1 MVLVSSVALPGT
13 TTQIGGVT
21 PAQLAYV
28 QSTVASQQ
36 NGFVVGNG
44 ANGGTPGAP
53 SVGIPDNFFGFVMLT
68 LGMR

>member
-1 MVLVSSVALPGT
+1 VALPGT
-13 TTQIGGVT
+13 ATQIGGVT

-44 ANGGTPGAP
+44 ANGGTPLAP
-53 SVGIPDNFFGFVMLT
+53 AVGIPDNFWGFVMIMM
-68 LGMR
+68 GMR

>member
-13 TTQIGGVT
+13 TTQVGGVT

-53 SVGIPDNFFGFVMLT
+53 SVGIPDNFWGFVMLT
-68 LGMR
+68 MGLR

>member
-1 MVLVSSVALPGT
+1 MVLVSSVALQGT
-13 TTQIGGVT
+13 TTQVGGVT
-21 PAQLAYV
+21 PEQLAYV

-44 ANGGTPGAP
+44 ANGGTPAAP
-53 SVGIPDNFFGFVMLT
+53 SVGIPNNFWGFVMLT

>member
-1 MVLVSSVALPGT
+1 MVLVSSVALLGT
-13 TTQIGGVT
+13 TTQVGGVT

-53 SVGIPDNFFGFVMLT
+53 SVGIPNNFWGFVMLT
-68 LGMR
+68 MGLR

>member
-1 MVLVSSVALPGT
+1 MVLVTSVALPGT
-13 TTQIGGVT
+13 ATQVGGVT

-44 ANGGTPGAP
+44 ANGGTPLAP
-53 SVGIPDNFFGFVMLT
+53 SLGIPDNFFGFLMLT